1 MSRTTAA
8 LAALFLSALVIAPDA
23 LAQARSGSGRPD
35 QGTSRRQEPRRK
47 GPAPGS
53 TMPADKPA
61 AGGGSTT
68 AAPTEAPKGELLDR
82 IVAVVNEGVVT
93 ASELQARMDEVI
105 KGLRDQKRQLPPD
118 AELRKQ
124 LQAPVLN
131 DLVMR
136 ELQLQLADRAGMKV
150 SDEQLNDA
158 MAQLA
163 ENNKLTLAQLPAAM
177 RAAGLDYASEREN
190 ARKEILIQRL
200 RQKEVLQKINITP
213 REVEQYTERL
223 KKLPFGD
230 DEYNVSHILIALPE
244 ESSRAQ
250 HEAAEKTAREVYEKT
265 ATEDFAQLALKY
277 SDAQTRLQGG
287 SLGWMKGTDLPTW
300 SLEVIAGLKPGEVSK
315 PFNAAPLGW
324 MIVKLNE
331 IRHATEPVKDQV
343 HVRHI
348 LMKPNTLQDDGTVKL
363 KLSGIRQRIL
373 NGEDFGAFAATMS
386 ADTNSAV
393 DGGEIDWISPD
404 EFDPAFAK
412 VVAGLKENEISEPFQ
427 SSYGW
432 HIVQLLGRRQ
442 FDTTEDELRM
452 RAIVQLRD
460 AKANQEGELWLR
472 QMRDQAYIDTNL

>member
-1 MSRTTAA
+1 MLRTTAV

-23 LAQARSGSGRPD
+23 LAQAGRSGPGRQESG
-35 QGTSRRQEPRRK
+35 SRRQEPRRQR
-47 GPAPGS
+47 PSSGS
-53 TMPADKPA
+53 TMPADKSASDSKKADPA
-61 AGGGSTT
+61 
-68 AAPTEAPKGELLDR
+68 EQPKGELLDR

-93 ASELQARMDEVI
+93 ASEVDARIEQVI
-105 KGLRDQKRQLPPD
+105 RDLRSQKRQLPGD

-136 ELQLQLADRAGMKV
+136 ELQLQRAERVGIKV
-150 SDEQLNDA
+150 PDETINESMRE
-158 MAQLA
+158 MAEA
-163 ENNKLTLAQLPAAM
+163 NKLTLAQLPAAM
-177 RAAGLDYASEREN
+177 LAQGMDYTTVREDM
-190 ARKEILIQRL
+190 RKEILIQQL
-200 RQKEVLQKINITP
+200 RRREVLQKINMTP
-213 REVEQYTERL
+213 REVDQYMERL

-230 DEYNVSHILIALPE
+230 DEYNISHILIALPE
-244 ESSRAQ
+244 ESTRAQ
-250 HEAAEKTAREVYEKT
+250 HEAAEKKAQEVYAQA
-265 ATEDFAQLALKY
+265 ATGDFAQLALQY

-331 IRHATEPVKDQV
+331 IRRATGDPVKDQV

-348 LMKPNTLQDDGTVKL
+348 LMKPNALQDDATVKL

-386 ADTNSAV
+386 VDTASSV
-393 DGGEIDWISPD
+393 DGGVVDWTTPD
-404 EFDPAFAK
+404 AFDPDFAK

-427 SSYGW
+427 SSFGW
-432 HIVQLLGRRQ
+432 HIVQLLGRRK
-442 FDTTEDELRM
+442 FDTTEDELRE
-452 RAIVQLRD
+452 RAFVQLRE

-472 QMRDQAYIDTNL
+472 QLRDEAYVDTNL